1 MRTFAR
7 VMIQKFLSEFLN
19 LNHTRFNM
27 LVAILPPNF
36 ACEFLG
42 RDTGARGD
50 GSRLAMNEGGNGE
63 RAWWHGSAIELARD
77 EAAVLGRLAGAL
89 VAHHSLNRAEQLHA
103 WQTEIRWLSEALA
116 AMPEAHVILEYA
128 LLRLGRR
135 IDAVI
140 LLGGLVLVL
149 EFKASAAASGPA
161 ARRQVEDYALDL
173 QDFHAASRTRT
184 IVPIL
189 VVPDGARLGPDQPL
203 MLPGCVLPV
212 IDVAASHLGACLA
225 RLAARDRGAPIDP
238 LAWIAAAYRPVPTI
252 IEAATMLYARHGVAE
267 ISAARADTVNLTH
280 TTTAIAAAITAAEAE
295 RRRVVVFVTG
305 IPGSG
310 KTLCGLNVVFGRLR
324 QAAYLSGNLPL
335 VHVLRAALVR
345 EARQEQGRD
354 RRAAAQEAEAA
365 IQPLLGF
372 LRDNRGRPEPP
383 HEHVIVFDE
392 AQRAWDAPF
401 GRRKFGL
408 DDSEAAV
415 FLDIMARHADWA
427 VIVALVGSGQE
438 INTGEA
444 GLASWGEALAR
455 RPEWQA
461 WLPDSVIG
469 GSDPRRRLFAA
480 MPTGARREAA
490 LHLDVPVR
498 SLRSDAAAPWVEA
511 VLAGDAARARR
522 IAVEAGGVPFRL
534 TRSLDALR
542 QHLRA
547 EARGT
552 RRAGLVCSADAK
564 RLRGEG
570 LSTDFPHLDAD
581 AVANWFLRSWPDVRA
596 SDALE
601 LPATQFAC
609 QGLELDHVGLC
620 WGGDLIRHE
629 GDGWQVR
636 KFRGS
641 AWQIARGADDRAW
654 RLNTY
659 RVLLTRARYETAIYV
674 PGGDAA
680 DVTRAP
686 EIFDRL
692 AAYLADCGAVWLGR
706 IATPDPAATAVETLL

>member
-1 MRTFAR
+1 M
-7 VMIQKFLSEFLN
+7 N
-19 LNHTRFNM
+19 
-27 LVAILPPNF
+27 
-36 ACEFLG
+36 
-42 RDTGARGD
+42 D
-50 GSRLAMNEGGNGE
+50 GPSGE
-63 RAWWHGSAIELARD
+63 RAWWHGSAADLSHNQ
-77 EAAVLGRLAGAL
+77 AAVLDRLAGAL
-89 VAHHSLNRAEQLHA
+89 VAHHSLNRREQLDA
-103 WQTEIRWLSEALA
+103 WRTEIGWLTAGLA
-116 AMPEAHVILEYA
+116 VMPRAHVILEYA

-135 IDAVI
+135 IDAVV

-149 EFKASAAASGPA
+149 EFKVTATGSGPA

-173 QDFHAASRTRT
+173 QDFHAGSRART

-189 VVPDGARLGPDQPL
+189 VVPDGAGLSPDQPL
-203 MLPGCVLPV
+203 MLPGSVLPV
-212 IDVAASHLGACLA
+212 IDVAASKLGACLE
-225 RLAARDRGAPIDP
+225 RLAAADRGPPIDP

-267 ISAARADTVNLTH
+267 IAAARADAANLTR
-280 TTTAIAAAITAAEAE
+280 TTAAIAAAITAAETE
-295 RRRVVVFVTG
+295 RRHLIVFVTG

-345 EARQEQGRD
+345 EAREQQGRD

-372 LRDNRGRPEPP
+372 LRDNRDRAEPP
-383 HEHVIVFDE
+383 HERVIVFDE
-392 AQRAWDAPF
+392 AQRAWDADF

-408 DDSEAAV
+408 EDSEAAV
-415 FLDIMARHADWA
+415 FLDIMARHVDWA

-444 GLASWGEALAR
+444 GLASWGEALTR
-455 RPEWQA
+455 RPQWRV
-461 WLPDSVIG
+461 WLPESVIG

-480 MPTGARREAA
+480 LPANARREAA
-490 LHLDVPVR
+490 LHLDVPIR

-511 VLAGDAARARR
+511 LLAGDVARARR
-522 IAVEAGGVPFRL
+522 IAAEAGGVPFRL

-542 QHLRA
+542 RHLRT

-570 LSTDFPHLDAD
+570 LSADFPHLDAD

-620 WGGDLIRHE
+620 WGGDLIRDPN
-629 GDGWQVR
+629 GRWQVR

-641 AWQIARGADDRAW
+641 AWQIVRGADDIAW

-659 RVLLTRARYETAIYV
+659 RVLLTRARYETIIYV

-680 DVTRAP
+680 DATRAP
-686 EIFDRL
+686 ETFDRL
-692 AAYLADCGAVWLGR
+692 GAYLADCGAVWLDR
-706 IATPDPAATAVETLL
+706 VAMPARAHGTVETLL